1 MISYLCQ
8 LTTNSEAKMAEIEKP
23 KKKEIHKEKAIKKLL
38 KAGKRGIYYVASNI
52 YLKITSPN
60 VGVWFLRF
68 QFQRKRYER
77 KWAVYGENNPY
88 FKNYEA
94 AISKSVKVQK
104 ALADGKNP
112 LMQEHS
118 EIETLDDLIVR
129 FLSTTTRKYKKQK
142 EIYKA
147 DIQPILG
154 NKLLGEITRY
164 DMEKLL
170 ISLVKQDRKSI
181 ARKTLYFFHS
191 VFRYASDHKLIL
203 ENVTSHLTIEKN
215 AGGDP
220 QERQIFL
227 SESEIEKTFEVL
239 NQYPKQAPLTN
250 KIAMVFYLIFGFR
263 KSELISSKW
272 KDLNFDK
279 QEWIVRP
286 TKLGEEVI
294 TLDIPDDVMPY
305 FYTLKALNTMD
316 SEFIFPTKRDS
327 QSGHLSESTLNT
339 MLSKFFTKYSTKTVN
354 FDNPLGNAG
363 VRKFW
368 IHDLRRTFTSTAND
382 NEIAEEVTQR
392 CLNHKK
398 RKRLKIYDLSNRRT
412 QRKVAYELMAGIV
425 LPLANLDSEV
435 KFITMEAKAA

>member
-1 MISYLCQ
+1 MKNAVKKEYR
-8 LTTNSEAKMAEIEKP
+8 KP
-23 KKKEIHKEKAIKKLL
+23 KLYSEKKIKQSIES
-38 KAGKRGIYYVASNI
+38 GKKGKYYVAPNI
-52 YLKITSPN
+52 YVLVQGKGKAI
-60 VGVWFLRF
+60 WKLRF
-68 QFQRKRYER
+68 QFQGKRYER
-77 KWAVYGENNPY
+77 KWEVYGENNPY
-88 FKNYEA
+88 FKDYDA

-104 ALADGKNP
+104 ALADNKNP
-112 LMQEHS
+112 LQQDHS
-118 EIETLDDLIVR
+118 EIETLDDLVER
-129 FLSTTTRKYKKQK
+129 FLSSTTRKYEKQK
-142 EIYKA
+142 QIYKT

-154 NKLLGEITRY
+154 SKFLGEITRY
-164 DMEKLL
+164 DVEKLL
-170 ISLVKQDRKSI
+170 VSIVKEDRKSI
-181 ARKTLYFFHS
+181 ARRILYFMRS
-191 VFRYASDHKLIL
+191 VFSYASDHKLIL

-215 AGGDP
+215 AGGEQ

-227 SESEIEKTFEVL
+227 SESEIEKTFDVL
-239 NQYPKQAPLTN
+239 NQYPQQAPLSN
-250 KIAMVFYLIFGFR
+250 KIAMVLYLIFGFR

-272 KDLNFDK
+272 KDFNFEK

-294 TLDIPDDVMPY
+294 TLDVPDDVMPY
-305 FYTLKALNTMD
+305 FCALEALNTND
-316 SEFIFPTKRDS
+316 SEFMFPTKRDS

-339 MLSKFFTKYSTKTVN
+339 MLSKFFSKYSTKTVK
-354 FDNPLGNAG
+354 FDNPLGSAG

-425 LPLANLDSEV
+425 LPLAKLDPEV
-435 KFITMEAKAA
+435 KQITMEAKAA

>member
-94 AISKSVKVQK
+94 AISKSVKV
-104 ALADGKNP
+104 
-112 LMQEHS
+112 QEHS

-227 SESEIEKTFEVL
+227 SESEIEKTFDVL
-239 NQYPKQAPLTN
+239 NQYPKQAPLSN
-250 KIAMVFYLIFGFR
+250 KIAMVLYLIFGFR

-272 KDLNFDK
+272 KDFNFEK

-294 TLDIPDDVMPY
+294 TLDVPDDVMPY
-305 FYTLKALNTMD
+305 FCALKALNVND
-316 SEFIFPTKRDS
+316 SEFMFPTKRDS

-339 MLSKFFTKYSTKTVN
+339 MLSKFFSKYSTKTVK
-354 FDNPLGNAG
+354 FDNPLGSAG